1 LLVAS
6 GTRQGTHAYM
16 LERGDD
22 GWRAKEAWHNPDV
35 AMYMSTPVLGDGL
48 LYGHSARRKGQF
60 VALDAATGAVRWAT
74 EGREGEHASV
84 LLTPEHVVYLTEGA
98 DLLVVRRGGE
108 SFAVDRRYRVA
119 DAATWASPV
128 LLGGDLLVRDANG
141 LVRFTPTASAGPPPA
156 SPGG

>member
-1 LLVAS
+1 
-6 GTRQGTHAYM
+6 M

-74 EGREGEHASV
+74 EGRESRHASV
-84 LLTPEHVVYLTEGA
+84 LLTAEHVVYLTEGA
-98 DLLVVRRGGE
+98 DLVVAKRGGE
-108 SFAVDRRYRVA
+108 SFVVERRYPGVA
-119 DAATWASPV
+119 DGATWAVPV
-128 LLGGDLLVRDANG
+128 LLGGDLLVRDPTG
-141 LVRFTPTASAGPPPA
+141 LARLTASRPDPGPGDPRPAAPVAEPPA
-156 SPGG
+156 PGG